1 MIIHR
6 KQNETNYKTKFSI
19 SPISKDEIEKK
30 KKFKKNRLIDFLK
43 FNNRFF
49 FFKILFFTI

>member
-30 KKFKKNRLIDFLK
+30 KNLRKIDL
-43 FNNRFF
+43 
-49 FFKILFFTI
+49 